1 VPLLRGN
8 DGIAPVEVLCAAS
21 TVEEPVG
28 VTVTVLWIKIVLV
41 ETETEQSASP
51 ELVPLPAPLPE
62 LPKLPPLL
70 TAAPVGLAKAVVEA
84 STPVKEPPLLPEPL
98 SPEPLPIFELPV
110 GTALPPVTDST
121 GYTVIVLVVVVVMVV
136 VVVPSSD
143 GVAVTA
149 PWEPVGPFEPEI
161 VIVLVK
167 VIVDVTLI
175 VVVKTVVCSP
185 MPVVIITVLSN
196 TDVDTPVEVV
206 VAGTEVVTLMSRPPV
221 GRASVVLWVID
232 QSDHV
237 VL

>member
-1 VPLLRGN
+1 MPLLRGN

-28 VTVTVLWIKIVLV
+28 VTVTVLWITIVLV

-51 ELVPLPAPLPE
+51 ELLPFPAPLPE

-70 TAAPVGLAKAVVEA
+70 LAEPVGLGNAVVEA

-98 SPEPLPIFELPV
+98 LPEPLPPFELPV
-110 GTALPPVTDST
+110 GTALPPVADAT

-136 VVVPSSD
+136 VVVPSSE
-143 GVAVTA
+143 GVSVTA
-149 PWEPVGPFEPEI
+149 PWEPVGAFEPET
-161 VIVLVK
+161 VMVLVK

-185 MPVVIITVLSN
+185 ILVVSTTVLSN

-206 VAGTEVVTLMSRPPV
+206 VAGTEVVTLTLRPPV
-221 GRASVVLWVID
+221 GRASLVL
-232 QSDHV
+232 
-237 VL
+237 